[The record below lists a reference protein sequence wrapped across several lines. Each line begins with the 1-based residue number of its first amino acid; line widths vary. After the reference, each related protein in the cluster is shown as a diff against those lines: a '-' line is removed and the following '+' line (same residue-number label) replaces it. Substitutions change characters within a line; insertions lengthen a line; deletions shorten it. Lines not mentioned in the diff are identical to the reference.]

1 MIGFSQFSQVNS
13 AELVR
18 QRMLYFFAAYFILNP
33 KFSAFFRSPII
44 PTDISN
50 FFRDALFSG
59 FVKELKNKKVYE
71 EYLICSL
78 FGEQPNYDF
87 ITREETQIINEARK
101 ALKETFN
108 NVLKNYFVDSPD
120 NTIEPLY
127 VFSFPEESEFKAF
140 FIDLAFK
147 RTFLIDP
154 VAFFQDNDTIP
165 IGKQNEIIDNTLKSL
180 INFDGEE

>member
-33 KFSAFFRSPII
+33 KFSTFFRSSIV

-59 FVKELKNKKVYE
+59 FIKELKNKKVYE

-108 NVLKNYFVDSPD
+108 NVLKNYFKDTETMKQV
-120 NTIEPLY
+120 EY
-127 VFSFPEESEFKAF
+127 EFSFPGESEFKAF
-140 FIDLAFK
+140 FIQLAFK

-154 VAFFQDNDTIP
+154 VAFFEDSDTIP

>member
-18 QRMLYFFAAYFILNP
+18 QRMLFFFASYFILIP
-33 KFSAFFRSPII
+33 KFSTFFRSPFI

-50 FFRDALFSG
+50 FFRDALFNR
-59 FVKELKNKKVYE
+59 FVKELKNKNVYE

-101 ALKETFN
+101 ALKKTFN
-108 NVLKNYFVDSPD
+108 DVLKSYFKDTKITLQP
-120 NTIEPLY
+120 EYL
-127 VFSFPEESEFKAF
+127 FSFPEESEFKAF
-140 FIDLAFK
+140 FIQLAFK
-147 RTFLIDP
+147 RIFLIDP